1 MPLLFGL
8 YSMNEL
14 EKMKNIFCN
23 GYFGKINVSG
33 TIQTVHIYEHTHTCI
48 QTHMHM
54 HAHV

>member
-33 TIQTVHIYEHTHTCI
+33 TI
-48 QTHMHM
+48 
-54 HAHV
+54 